1 MRIKQNKLR
10 FNWMFWHRWIGMLT
24 CIGILLWGGSG
35 ISHPIMSRLQ
45 PSPIA
50 FAAPSAQYDLSDA
63 LFIKAVLEQHNITE
77 MQHVSL
83 AQFNGYSY
91 YRVSVDQRQP
101 ALYFEVLSGK
111 ELLEGDKLYA
121 QHLAKHFTGKQT
133 EDIVEI
139 ELVNSFSD
147 DYHEVNRL
155 LPVWRVEFSTG
166 QHLRAYID
174 TEQSRLSTLVND
186 TRYRLTQLF
195 QFGHNWSFLNN
206 APVWQVSI
214 ATIVLCAV
222 LMSAFSGL
230 YLYFKLDKA
239 NQRLADKPMRRW
251 HRHLGL
257 VVSLSTLI
265 FASSGLFHLI
275 MSYQQHKA
283 KIILTVESV
292 SINQLDI
299 GVWQKIVSNPLA
311 KLDLINHDGHL
322 YWHVLPLSSDG
333 KNQMPI
339 SQVAAL
345 SKHTEHNEHPDMK
358 HKVTPY
364 LLSAEDSI
372 VKTTIQS
379 IEDFAIAKALSI
391 TSLNTRE
398 IESTSWITQFKN
410 EYGFI
415 FKRLPVIKVQMK
427 DDSHTRY
434 YIEPV
439 TGALSAK
446 VRDIDG
452 IEGFVFAYLHKWSF
466 DFLNK
471 NLRDMLVS
479 LFALGNMIV
488 AIMGFMMFYRKYVK

>member
-1 MRIKQNKLR
+1 
-10 FNWMFWHRWIGMLT
+10 
-24 CIGILLWGGSG
+24 
-35 ISHPIMSRLQ
+35 
-45 PSPIA
+45 
-50 FAAPSAQYDLSDA
+50 
-63 LFIKAVLEQHNITE
+63 
-77 MQHVSL
+77 
-83 AQFNGYSY
+83 
-91 YRVSVDQRQP
+91 
-101 ALYFEVLSGK
+101 
-111 ELLEGDKLYA
+111 
-121 QHLAKHFTGKQT
+121 
-133 EDIVEI
+133 
-139 ELVNSFSD
+139 
-147 DYHEVNRL
+147 
-155 LPVWRVEFSTG
+155 
-166 QHLRAYID
+166 
-174 TEQSRLSTLVND
+174 
-186 TRYRLTQLF
+186 
-195 QFGHNWSFLNN
+195 
-206 APVWQVSI
+206 
-214 ATIVLCAV
+214 
-222 LMSAFSGL
+222 
-230 YLYFKLDKA
+230 
-239 NQRLADKPMRRW
+239 
-251 HRHLGL
+251 
-257 VVSLSTLI
+257 
-265 FASSGLFHLI
+265 